1 MGREEI
7 NKNKLLVSAILFKH
21 NVPVEDA
28 KIIGTFIENLE
39 QEINGLKDEIEFY
52 KQQCDD
58 LEMQI
63 GCQE

>member
-1 MGREEI
+1 MNNTDI
-7 NKNKLLVSAILFKH
+7 MCNKLKVSAILFKN
-21 NVPVEDA
+21 NVPIDEA
-28 KIIGTFIENLE
+28 KFIGAFIENLE